1 MPGLF
6 PYWRLINQ
14 DQFIAPITFL
24 DFTNKAKRYNR
35 YFRSFRKRMT
45 SK

>member
-1 MPGLF
+1 MLDLF
-6 PYWRLINQ
+6 PYWRLISENQ
-14 DQFIAPITFL
+14 LIAPITFL
-24 DFTNKAKRYNR
+24 DSTNKAKRYNR